1 MAVEVELAHAGLV
14 GQSREAE
21 ILCQVF
27 RHPIGHSSQLE
38 ARQRRGLAV
47 HGFRERRF

>member
-1 MAVEVELAHAGLV
+1 VELAHAGLF

-21 ILCQVF
+21 ILRQVL

-47 HGFRERRF
+47 HGFGERRF